1 MFCEE
6 GREISKGTKKLTVP
20 AVDGSPAPAGRD
32 YRATVDVARVA
43 RDCVASISTVAA
55 RGEKTRRRGGESL
68 AERDRK
74 ESECE

>member
-20 AVDGSPAPAGRD
+20 SVDGSPAPAGRD

-43 RDCVASISTVAA
+43 RDRVASISAVAA
-55 RGEKTRRRGGESL
+55 RRENPRSRGGEGL